1 MNMSYQYGTEPK
13 EVINGL
19 LAVQW
24 NQYNYDDFLIILK
37 NRLRKYTGKDEVM
50 FFSEEE
56 LVDMLHELNIVSF
69 YN

>member
-1 MNMSYQYGTEPK
+1 MSYEYGTQPK

-24 NQYNYDDFLIILK
+24 NQYEYEDFLIVLK

-56 LVDMLHELNIVSF
+56 LVDMLHELKIVSF
-69 YN
+69 YR

>member
-1 MNMSYQYGTEPK
+1 MSYQYGTEPK

-19 LAVQW
+19 LAIQW
-24 NQYNYDDFLIILK
+24 NRYEYEDFLIILK

-56 LVDMLHELNIVSF
+56 LVDMLHELNMVSF
-69 YN
+69 YS

>member
-1 MNMSYQYGTEPK
+1 MSYQYGTEPK

>member
-1 MNMSYQYGTEPK
+1 MSYQYGTEPK

-24 NQYNYDDFLIILK
+24 SQYNYDDFLIVLK

-69 YN
+69 TN

>member
-1 MNMSYQYGTEPK
+1 MSYQYGTEPK

-24 NQYNYDDFLIILK
+24 NRYEYEDFLIVLK

-69 YN
+69 YS

>member
-1 MNMSYQYGTEPK
+1 MSYEYGTEPK

-19 LAVQW
+19 LSVQW
-24 NQYNYDDFLIILK
+24 NQYEYDDFLIVLK

-56 LVDMLHELNIVSF
+56 LVDMLHELKIVSF
-69 YN
+69 YR

>member
-1 MNMSYQYGTEPK
+1 MSYQYGTEPK

-24 NQYNYDDFLIILK
+24 NQYNYDDFLMVLK

-69 YN
+69 TN